1 MISTKEVQQL
11 LRQLKN
17 EPAEPEMKARLME
30 MYRRWL
36 AETKLENK
44 LRSENN

>member
-1 MISTKEVQQL
+1 MDSRNEVQQL
-11 LRQLKN
+11 LRQLKGG
-17 EPAEPEMKARLME
+17 PADPEMKARLLE

-36 AETKLENK
+36 AETKLQNK